1 MPLVDSMMGIPMIK
15 AAVLPTITRLAAPLA
30 ELTWMAMSMFSK
42 RSTASNESYRES
54 FQGTPAE
61 CHASILAVIESE
73 IVPRLLKAQRVDRS
87 YLSLVPASRAMP
99 TQHEIAAFL
108 ELCIGQDPH
117 VAQAFVDRLLEDGL
131 NTEHIFLE
139 LITPTARNLG
149 ARWDNDTLDFTQ
161 VTHGLVQLHAITH
174 AIGFAYEQGPRIQG
188 ETKRVMIA
196 SAPGSE
202 HLLGPTMVAEFFR
215 REGWQVVVEMSPSA
229 KELAQAVA
237 SEWFDTVGLSV
248 SINQQLND
256 LDLLV
261 AQIRHSSR
269 NPGLSVLL
277 GGPIFT
283 VRDFQ
288 TSDFG
293 VDGICTDA
301 KDAVAMAVA
310 SLPKD

>member
-1 MPLVDSMMGIPMIK
+1 MMGIPMIK